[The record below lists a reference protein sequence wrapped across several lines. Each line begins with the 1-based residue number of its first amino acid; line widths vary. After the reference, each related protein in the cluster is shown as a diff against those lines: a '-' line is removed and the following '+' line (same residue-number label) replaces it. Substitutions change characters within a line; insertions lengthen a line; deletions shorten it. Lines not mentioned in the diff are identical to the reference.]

1 MDICSKMDTD
11 AEKLH
16 TRKNNEAWPA
26 IFTQPKVTHFKEKN
40 RRPDFEKI
48 ICVKF
53 QSLVSLNSSV
63 MGIKHFENKNI

>member
-26 IFTQPKVTHFKEKN
+26 IFTQPKVTHFKEKKLKA
-40 RRPDFEKI
+40 RF
-48 ICVKF
+48 
-53 QSLVSLNSSV
+53 
-63 MGIKHFENKNI
+63 